1 MRDPMPYLAKYPDA
15 DVLTSSDHL
24 APTATDGG
32 LEHHQRA
39 ASPANI
45 GIMLIRH
52 TAKELTTQWVEVLKR
67 EDYWCAPLPHTRHC
81 GAKTVAN
88 RAGRDFGCEMAHAAV
103 SQRPPISLSIIAART
118 EG

>member
-1 MRDPMPYLAKYPDA
+1 MTTSGLHGRGAVWALAQH
-15 DVLTSSDHL
+15 LTL
-24 APTATDGG
+24 PFETPTPPTPETLLQDGG

-67 EDYWCAPLPHTRHC
+67 EDYWCVCGEFHLPGFQLPPRV
-81 GAKTVAN
+81 GS
-88 RAGRDFGCEMAHAAV
+88 RAVRVRGSVVDGV
-103 SQRPPISLSIIAART
+103 V
-118 EG
+118 

>member
-81 GAKTVAN
+81 GAKCRRVQRKQLRIE
-88 RAGRDFGCEMAHAAV
+88 RAGISGARWLTLPFRNAHRFP
-103 SQRPPISLSIIAART
+103 SP
-118 EG
+118 